1 MRNKTIV
8 CIIAFVS
15 IPLFASQTFAVEK
28 NIAVETQTK
37 SDIKAEIKGATELF
51 DKYKKLDQACDPKLI
66 DLYEDDATIDSDVER
81 KGAPLQCE
89 KYDRKKFA
97 DLIAKT
103 FADPALK
110 EISQKTTYDTPEF
123 SHETG
128 KELCVDFHA
137 YNGDSAIK
145 VHWKLRKTAA
155 GDWHIFKE
163 HTVTFRKS
171 HGRTTYAGGGK

>member
-1 MRNKTIV
+1 MRAKLITCLLSSV
-8 CIIAFVS
+8 TLLTVPLLTRPAFAHDKEV
-15 IPLFASQTFAVEK
+15 A
-28 NIAVETQTK
+28 
-37 SDIKAEIKGATELF
+37 AEIAGAKKLF
-51 DKYKKLDQACDPKLI
+51 DTYKKLDNACDPKLI
-66 DLYEDDATIDSDVER
+66 ELYEEDATIDSDVER
-81 KGAPLQCE
+81 KGAPMHCE

-97 DLIAKT
+97 QQIEKT
-103 FADPALK
+103 FSDPTLK
-110 EISQKTTYDTPEF
+110 EISKKTVYDKPEF

-145 VHWKLRKTAA
+145 VHWKLRRVAG

-171 HGRTTYAGGGK
+171 HGRTTYESASK

>member
-1 MRNKTIV
+1 MRAKFTAGLLTLMTVPMLATQVLAHDKNN
-8 CIIAFVS
+8 
-15 IPLFASQTFAVEK
+15 AV
-28 NIAVETQTK
+28 ATQSK
-37 SDIKAEIKGATELF
+37 ADIKAEIKGATELF
-51 DKYKKLDQACDPKLI
+51 DKYKKLDNDCDPKLI
-66 DLYEDDATIDSDVER
+66 ELYEEDATIDSDVER

-89 KYDRKKFA
+89 KYDRKKFGQ
-97 DLIAKT
+97 LIEKT
-103 FADPALK
+103 FSDPALK
-110 EISQKTTYDTPEF
+110 EMSKKTTYDKPEF

-171 HGRTTYAGGGK
+171 HGRTTYESASK